1 MIDKTKVC
9 NNIRAILKQRDIK
22 IGEFENCVGVPVGYL
37 SKKRLSVD
45 ALYATS
51 KELGIS
57 MERLIEDDFA
67 NEFKKAKLED
77 EIKRLTTELAELGG
91 KA

>member
-22 IGEFENCVGVPVGYL
+22 IGEFENCVGVHVGYL
-37 SKKRLSVD
+37 SKDRLSVD

-51 KELGIS
+51 KELGVS
-57 MERLIEDDFA
+57 MERLIEEDFIHDIRKI
-67 NEFKKAKLED
+67 ELEA
-77 EIKRLTTELAELGG
+77 EIKKLTAELAELEG

>member
-37 SKKRLSVD
+37 SKNRLSVD
-45 ALYATS
+45 ALYAIS

-77 EIKRLTTELAELGG
+77 EIKKLRAELAELGG

>member
-22 IGEFENCVGVPVGYL
+22 IGEFENCVGVTVGYL
-37 SKKRLSVD
+37 SKNRLSVD

>member
-22 IGEFENCVGVPVGYL
+22 IGKFESYIGVETGYL
-37 SKKRLSVD
+37 SKNRMSVD
-45 ALYATS
+45 SLYATS

-57 MERLIEDDFA
+57 MERLIEEDFA
-67 NEFKKAKLED
+67 NEIKKTELEA
-77 EIKRLTTELAELGG
+77 EIKKLTEELAELGG
-91 KA
+91 KE

>member
-22 IGEFENCVGVPVGYL
+22 IGEFENCVGVQTGYL
-37 SKKRLSVD
+37 SKNRLSVD
-45 ALYATS
+45 LLYATS

-77 EIKRLTTELAELGG
+77 EIKKLTAELAELGG